1 MHIQPHIVRGSEVL
15 QKHIGNPALAI
26 QELFDKAIC
35 DHYKVSAYLNR
46 HNFLKFLSD
55 KKNKNE

>member
-46 HNFLKFLSD
+46 HNFFKIPERQ
-55 KKNKNE
+55 KE